1 MSDSPPAAAQQAEHT
16 PTDTRASGAAAR
28 LPTLDT
34 YLHALASGA
43 PAPGG
48 GSATGLVGAM
58 GAALISMVA
67 NFTVGR
73 PRYAEVEAPV
83 RAALDEAE
91 AIRARLLRLTEQDEA
106 AFEAVA
112 AARKRPRKTDAERTA
127 RAAAIQDTTRAAAT
141 PPLEMAAACRH
152 ALELS
157 RTVADLGNPFLASD
171 AGVAALLAEAAL
183 RASAINVRVNLA
195 TLEDPAFVAEVET
208 RLNALLEGTPT
219 LKEEILAVAGR
230 RMLGG

>member
-1 MSDSPPAAAQQAEHT
+1 MGQPVTLESSLPSAASA
-16 PTDTRASGAAAR
+16 PGA
-28 LPTLDT
+28 PQTIPDYLD
-34 YLHALASGA
+34 ALASAA

-73 PRYAEVEAPV
+73 PKYAEVETDV
-83 RAALDEAE
+83 RGALDEAE
-91 AIRARLLRLTEQDEA
+91 GIRRRLMELAVADEA
-106 AFEAVA
+106 AFDALSD
-112 AARKRPRKTDAERTA
+112 ARKLPRKTDAEKAVRK
-127 RAAAIQDTTRAAAT
+127 AAIQQRTKEAAT
-141 PPLEMAAACRH
+141 PPMEMAAACRR

-157 RTVADLGNPFLASD
+157 RVVAEHGNHYLASD

-195 TLEDPAFVAEVET
+195 TIEDQAFIQEIER
-208 RLNALLEGTPT
+208 RLNGLLEGTPS
-219 LKEEILAVAGR
+219 LKEETLAVAGR
-230 RMLGG
+230 RMVGE